1 MADAAKQHARAAK
14 TLLTW
19 RVIVIGKL
27 SLFDFVGVRR

>member
-1 MADAAKQHARAAK
+1 RPAK